1 MAAEVVSKAVGEMD
15 MGLMNL
21 FRRKDEI
28 DELFEKLNSLSEE
41 IREDALTKLENMQL
55 SVEQGLK
62 VLEMAKKKFPP
73 ATYEWQDVSSRL
85 IDICADKPYDEYI
98 DKVEGIYDEL
108 NPNAKISALQFL
120 ATYKNEQALIA
131 YLKLL
136 RKDYLNLKSLPCG
149 NLLENPRFPQI
160 LFPGILK
167 FAENSNI
174 ECQIYLIL
182 LYYFNN
188 DLVDEESLG
197 EYKSQIVRNILK
209 MVDKVANYTFKNGS
223 IWDDAKYLELRKNA
237 GIYFDLAGYI
247 KAPEITAAL
256 KRLMNIKDIKLKMFA
271 AISLLRHE
279 CEPEKED
286 IMDIAANSETRN
298 WFYNALVKMGRSEI
312 YPEEYRNQK
321 SFAESNMVEWL
332 VYPTELG
339 RMPDEIELMNVFD
352 IDEKEYYLFRFRC
365 QSSEHWKEKG
375 WMAGVAGP
383 FDKRNSP
390 TTLAEGHTFSHFENW
405 ESKQPREH
413 FESIVGSGK
422 EFWMGL
428 VQE

>member
-1 MAAEVVSKAVGEMD
+1 
-15 MGLMNL
+15 
-21 FRRKDEI
+21 
-28 DELFEKLNSLSEE
+28 
-41 IREDALTKLENMQL
+41 
-55 SVEQGLK
+55 
-62 VLEMAKKKFPP
+62 
-73 ATYEWQDVSSRL
+73 
-85 IDICADKPYDEYI
+85 
-98 DKVEGIYDEL
+98 
-108 NPNAKISALQFL
+108 
-120 ATYKNEQALIA
+120 
-131 YLKLL
+131 
-136 RKDYLNLKSLPCG
+136 
-149 NLLENPRFPQI
+149 
-160 LFPGILK
+160 
-167 FAENSNI
+167 
-174 ECQIYLIL
+174 
-182 LYYFNN
+182 
-188 DLVDEESLG
+188 
-197 EYKSQIVRNILK
+197 
-209 MVDKVANYTFKNGS
+209 
-223 IWDDAKYLELRKNA
+223 
-237 GIYFDLAGYI
+237 
-247 KAPEITAAL
+247 
-256 KRLMNIKDIKLKMFA
+256 MFA

-279 CEPEKED
+279 CEPAKED

-413 FESIVGSGK
+413 FCK
-422 EFWMGL
+422 KTYPAAL
-428 VQE
+428 CCQELSNPP

>member
-1 MAAEVVSKAVGEMD
+1 
-15 MGLMNL
+15 
-21 FRRKDEI
+21 
-28 DELFEKLNSLSEE
+28 
-41 IREDALTKLENMQL
+41 
-55 SVEQGLK
+55 
-62 VLEMAKKKFPP
+62 
-73 ATYEWQDVSSRL
+73 
-85 IDICADKPYDEYI
+85 
-98 DKVEGIYDEL
+98 
-108 NPNAKISALQFL
+108 
-120 ATYKNEQALIA
+120 
-131 YLKLL
+131 
-136 RKDYLNLKSLPCG
+136 
-149 NLLENPRFPQI
+149 
-160 LFPGILK
+160 
-167 FAENSNI
+167 
-174 ECQIYLIL
+174 
-182 LYYFNN
+182 
-188 DLVDEESLG
+188 
-197 EYKSQIVRNILK
+197 
-209 MVDKVANYTFKNGS
+209 
-223 IWDDAKYLELRKNA
+223 
-237 GIYFDLAGYI
+237 
-247 KAPEITAAL
+247 
-256 KRLMNIKDIKLKMFA
+256 MNIKDIKLKMFA

-279 CEPEKED
+279 CEPAKED

-352 IDEKEYYLFRFRC
+352 IDEKEYYLSGSDAKAANTGR
-365 QSSEHWKEKG
+365 KKDG
-375 WMAGVAGP
+375 WRSGRP